1 MDNIAK
7 IISLLDSYNID
18 SLLLTADSSCHYATG
33 VGLSEGTV
41 FITKNGCTYMTD
53 SRYIEAAQR
62 DIKCAKV
69 LMTDAQHSPSSY
81 ITGIIADEGIGSVGF
96 EEDRMTVE
104 AYNKTHEALGVRLM
118 PAAGLLASLRRS
130 KNPDEMAKLKA
141 AQVITDKVFSDVLS
155 VIREGMT
162 EKELAAEIIYRF
174 YKFGA
179 DGLSFDPI
187 VVSGPNTSLPHGV
200 PTQRRLQKGDFITM
214 DIGCILD
221 GYCSDMTRT
230 VALGY
235 ADDEM
240 KKVYNTVLQAQLA
253 GIAAA
258 KAGVIGRDIDKAA
271 RDVIAAAGY
280 GEYFGHSFGH
290 SVGLEIHEAPNAA
303 PSNGEPMPVG
313 AAISAEPGIYLPGR
327 FGVRIEDVIILDE
340 NGCTDITESPKELI
354 IV

>member
-1 MDNIAK
+1 MDNIK
-7 IISLLDSYNID
+7 NIIEKLDEYGIEA
-18 SLLLTADSSCHYATG
+18 LLLAADSSCHYATG
-33 VGLSEGTV
+33 VGLSEGTA
-41 FITKNGCTYMTD
+41 FITKQGCTYMTD

-62 DIKCAKV
+62 DISCAEV
-69 LMTDAQHSPSSY
+69 LLTNAANTPNSY
-81 ITGIIADEGIGSVGF
+81 ISAIIAAQGITKVGF
-96 EEDRMTVE
+96 EEDRMTVD
-104 AYNKTHEALGVRLM
+104 AYNKTKEALGVELV
-118 PAAGLLASLRRS
+118 PAAGLVMSLRRS
-130 KNPDEMAKLKA
+130 KNADEVEKLKA
-141 AQVITDKVFSDVLS
+141 AQAITDKVFAEILG

-187 VVSGPNTSLPHGV
+187 VVAGPNSSLPHGV
-200 PTQRRLQKGDFITM
+200 PTERKLTPGDFITM
-214 DIGCILD
+214 DIGCVLD

-240 KKVYNTVLQAQLA
+240 KKVYETVLAAQKA

-258 KAGVIGRDIDKAA
+258 KAGMTGYDIDKAA
-271 RDVIAAAGY
+271 RDVIADAGY
-280 GEYFGHSFGH
+280 GQYFGHSFGH
-290 SVGLEIHEAPNAA
+290 SLGLEIHEAPNAS
-303 PSNGEPMPVG
+303 PSNKEPMPVG

-340 NGCTDITESPKELI
+340 NGCEDITKSPKELI